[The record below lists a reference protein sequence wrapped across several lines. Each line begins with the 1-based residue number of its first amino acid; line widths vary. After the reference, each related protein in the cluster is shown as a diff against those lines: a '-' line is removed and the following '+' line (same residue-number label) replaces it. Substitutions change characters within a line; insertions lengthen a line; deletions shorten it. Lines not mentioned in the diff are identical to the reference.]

1 MKPKPFPIVVLAI
14 TLLVNATAAHAEDRS
29 ASADAAS
36 AAKADGGARP
46 SSRKVRLSRKGDGK
60 EAAQVETAAPAWK
73 VGPEIR
79 WRGLAEVSKSAR
91 IVPEI
96 REGEV
101 SGMRLYAVRSGGP
114 FGAIGAKNGDV
125 IRKVSDVA
133 ITSPEQA
140 LAGYHRLRNGGPSTI
155 TVERQ
160 GRLIEL
166 PFRLVD

>member
-1 MKPKPFPIVVLAI
+1 MKRKSIPTLALAI
-14 TLLVNATAAHAEDRS
+14 TLLINATAVHAEDRS
-29 ASADAAS
+29 AGADAAQ
-36 AAKADGGARP
+36 AAKADEGPRP
-46 SSRKVRLSRKGDGK
+46 PSRKRQLSQTDEGK
-60 EAAQVETAAPAWK
+60 KTAQVETTAAAWK
-73 VGPEIR
+73 VGPAIR

-101 SGMRLYAVRSGGP
+101 SGMRLYAIRSGGP